1 MHSES
6 FGMSVLLTKLRI
18 ISLFH
23 KYLLNFTII
32 QALFVDAENKTV
44 NITDSPKISS
54 LIGLSVGK

>member
-6 FGMSVLLTKLRI
+6 FGMSALLTKLRI

-23 KYLLNFTII
+23 KYLLNFAII